1 MAAFFRF
8 WTRQAEAR
16 PFVTVAATEACL
28 SACGDLL
35 AQTIAMHIDFKGDST
50 DRTDDKERPQ
60 RKYDF
65 ARTARFVLF
74 ATCVSPIGVKWHR
87 FLDRRFPIRTQ
98 TTWFRTRRKQASAA
112 GSSSSGVGQGG
123 GQGAAAK
130 AARAKRKT
138 ERAQAARQ
146 VGKRLV
152 FDVALYEP
160 SMYFLFFGSM
170 ALLEGGGL
178 DDARFRISTLL
189 WPTYLT
195 GLTISPIIQS
205 INFAFVPLIY
215 RVPFGSCFDM
225 FWDSYLSWVNN
236 EKLAMIN
243 ERGDTD
249 IES

>member
-50 DRTDDKERPQ
+50 DRMDDKERPQ

-98 TTWFRTRRKQASAA
+98 TTW
-112 GSSSSGVGQGG
+112 
-123 GQGAAAK
+123 
-130 AARAKRKT
+130 AKRKT

-178 DDARFRISTLL
+178 DDAKFRISTLL

-205 INFAFVPLIY
+205 VNFAFVPLIY

-243 ERGDTD
+243 ERGGY
-249 IES
+249 